1 MNLYETMF
9 VLKPTLTTEETQAR
23 VQMIKDV
30 LTSQGAEICAT
41 EDWGTKKLAYKVEKH
56 DRGYYYITYFKAE
69 GKSILELER
78 VYKVTEDVIRFM
90 TLKYEK
96 KVEVKAWNQMVDKAN
111 GKKSAPVQA
120 AAPVAAPAEVKV
132 EAPAAAVVEA
142 QA

>member
-9 VLKPTLTTEETQAR
+9 VLKPTLTPEETQAKI
-23 VQMIKDV
+23 QMIKDV
-30 LTSQGAEICAT
+30 LTSQGAEICAS
-41 EDWGTKKLAYKVEKH
+41 EDWGSKKLAYKVEKH

-78 VYKVTEDVIRFM
+78 VYKVTEDIIRFM

-111 GKKSAPVQA
+111 GKKSAPAQA
-120 AAPVAAPAEVKV
+120 AAPVAVVAPVEVATEAATAV
-132 EAPAAAVVEA
+132 EA
-142 QA
+142 

>member
-9 VLKPTLTTEETQAR
+9 VLKPTLTTEETQAKI
-23 VQMIKDV
+23 QMIKDV
-30 LTSQGAEICAT
+30 LTAQGAEICAS
-41 EDWGTKKLAYKVEKH
+41 EDWGSKKLAYKVEKH

-78 VYKVTEDVIRFM
+78 VYKVTEDVIKFM

-111 GKKSAPVQA
+111 GKKNAPAQA
-120 AAPVAAPAEVKV
+120 AVAAPAPVEVAT
-132 EAPAAAVVEA
+132 EAPVVVAVEA